1 MNSFCFTSTC
11 DDRLLL
17 AESLPKRGISDKYLH
32 FLCKMN
38 SLKSWPNGLAR
49 QRKSTQVAFRLAIP
63 LALTCDDLCW
73 LWLSSNSYARHRL
86 IANQLYI
93 CAWNLRPF
101 ATCVSVW
108 PAIASSCAS
117 SGFTKLRRL
126 ASTCESVWTELKATC
141 CIQTLLY
148 LPLDVCGRKSFFL
161 WPTRFFGILPKHE
174 WKRKL

>member
-1 MNSFCFTSTC
+1 
-11 DDRLLL
+11 
-17 AESLPKRGISDKYLH
+17 
-32 FLCKMN
+32 MN

-49 QRKSTQVAFRLAIP
+49 RHKSTQVYDLRFVWSSPLRWLAM
-63 LALTCDDLCW
+63 TCVDFGWAQIRTQDTGWSQINCTYVREIYGL
-73 LWLSSNSYARHRL
+73 
-86 IANQLYI
+86 
-93 CAWNLRPF
+93 F
-101 ATCVSVW
+101 ATCESVW

-117 SGFTKLRRL
+117 SGFAKLRRL